1 MTKTRASLMIAIGL
15 LAPAPLPEIQD
26 PKRALCRAWYS
37 PWTPM
42 EAAP

>member
-1 MTKTRASLMIAIGL
+1 MTKTRVSLMIAIGL
-15 LAPAPLPEIQD
+15 LAPLPEIQD